1 MPHER
6 LPRDRHRAGGPAVGL
21 VLLVLLSLVA
31 CSASAAG
38 GETPQSTLAAFY
50 HALGARDSAGA
61 CALVAYNGRPLAG
74 NDVLLCQTGFDTI
87 IKDVATPDELAS
99 LTTAS
104 VAGAAVD
111 GDNATIIA
119 DQLTGVPA
127 AYREDVS
134 LVRVAGRWY
143 IVSPL

>member
-1 MPHER
+1 MPRDR
-6 LPRDRHRAGGPAVGL
+6 LPRDRDRAGVAAVGL

-111 GDNATIIA
+111 GDNATISA

-134 LVRVAGRWY
+134 LVRVGGRWY
-143 IVSPL
+143 IESPL